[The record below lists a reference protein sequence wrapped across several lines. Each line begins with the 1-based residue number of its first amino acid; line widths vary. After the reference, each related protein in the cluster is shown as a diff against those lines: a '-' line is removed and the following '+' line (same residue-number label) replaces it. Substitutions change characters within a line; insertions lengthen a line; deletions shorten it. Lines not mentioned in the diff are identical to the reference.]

1 MNGEVLEGFLCPIC
15 MNDLGTISQLQNHFE
30 EFHKSEDVAVIQH
43 LKGLFEKA
51 KKKFLNE
58 DTAKENI
65 QMPTS
70 SPKRIVYEKPQ
81 EIGKITSHTEF
92 FKSHR
97 ERRIDAY
104 ALETNKLLLRLDKLI
119 DDKAPMEPSKRK
131 NYEKSVVPWMKDNEA
146 SKCITCGRIFTLARR
161 RHHCRLCGTILCGKC
176 SLFLSFSFAKKLT
189 NPSFEP
195 EGEMLG
201 FRRSNS
207 SGSLNSLFS
216 SEGESHLRTC
226 QRCSHLLERRHD
238 QMETRNSTPT
248 ENFLY
253 SRLCQYKIE
262 AERQMPEVLRMA
274 QSLRDGEETYSLQS
288 AEMERQKLI
297 MIFEKIDKTSKRIAT
312 MVDEQNAGQKTMQL
326 RRAIR
331 QASAAWLQENMIGL
345 QSLPTREE
353 INEIQKKK
361 SIELEKRIAMEKD
374 AMNRK
379 LEKENTS
386 KKTETAIWKPSLPN
400 SKNMQDE
407 NGWKPETQ
415 VSDND
420 DPMLQQ
426 INIIKSY
433 IKQAKQ
439 QSKWDEVHMLE
450 ENLNQ
455 LEKAYWDE
463 KTKT

>member
-15 MNDLGTISQLQNHFE
+15 LKDLGTITQLQNHFE
-30 EFHKSEDVAVIQH
+30 EAHKSEDVAVIQH

-58 DTAKENI
+58 EIVKDNLQTPINL
-65 QMPTS
+65 
-70 SPKRIVYEKPQ
+70 SPKRIVNEKPQ
-81 EIGKITSHTEF
+81 EIGRITSHTTF
-92 FKSHR
+92 FKNLR
-97 ERRIDAY
+97 EKRIDAY

-131 NYEKSVVPWMKDNEA
+131 NYEKSVVPWTKD
-146 SKCITCGRIFTLARR
+146 
-161 RHHCRLCGTILCGKC
+161 
-176 SLFLSFSFAKKLT
+176 KKLT

-238 QMETRNSTPT
+238 QMETRNSTPM

-253 SRLCQYKIE
+253 SRLCQYKMD
-262 AERQMPEVLRMA
+262 AERQIPQVLTMA
-274 QSLRDGEETYSLQS
+274 QSLRDGDETYSLQS
-288 AEMERQKLI
+288 AESERQKLI
-297 MIFEKIDKTSKRIAT
+297 MIFDSIDKTSKRIAT
-312 MVDEQNAGQKTMQL
+312 MIDEQNAGQKTMQL

-331 QASAAWLQENMIGL
+331 QAAATWLQDNMLGL

-353 INEIQKKK
+353 LDEIQRRKNL
-361 SIELEKRIAMEKD
+361 ELEKRIAIEKD
-374 AMNRK
+374 AMTKK
-379 LEKENTS
+379 LEKDNAS
-386 KKTETAIWKPSLPN
+386 KKVEIVVRKASLPN
-400 SKNMQDE
+400 TKNMQDE

-439 QSKWDEVHMLE
+439 QCKWDEVHMLE

-463 KTKT
+463 KTKPFI